1 MDAFDAV
8 KNKKTAAKIAG
19 TDEKNLSTVQRL
31 GAGAASYASALTG
44 GLISAQSMYK
54 AGNKAWKVFSAMPGI
69 GRSISGMMDRCKKC
83 CKNYRKR

>member
-19 TDEKNLSTVQRL
+19 TDEKNLSTAQRL

-44 GLISAQSMYK
+44 GLVSAQSMYK
-54 AGNKAWKVFSAMPGI
+54 VGNTAWKAFSVMPGL
-69 GRSISGMMDRCKKC
+69 GRSISGMMERSQKR
-83 CKNYRKR
+83 CKNYR